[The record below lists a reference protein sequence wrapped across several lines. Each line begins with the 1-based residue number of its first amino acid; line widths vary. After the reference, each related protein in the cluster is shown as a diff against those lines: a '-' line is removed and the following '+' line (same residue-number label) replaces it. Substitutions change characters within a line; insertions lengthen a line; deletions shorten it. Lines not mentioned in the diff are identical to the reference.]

1 MAVLSPKYVIFMDY
15 NMMSQNPLLKYVRQP
30 GLYWEMPS
38 HGQWWPPGSLEPNT
52 TNELPVLPMNSRDEM
67 LLKTPDALL
76 NGSAIVEL
84 FHSCI
89 PNIKNAWEMPSIDVD
104 SALIAIRIAS
114 TGEFM
119 PFESSCPKCNEDSD
133 YDVDLR
139 NVMGKIRCPH
149 YLPFEFKK
157 LTFQLKPQS
166 YREMNVSS
174 QMRFV
179 EQSIQRALRDA
190 EMSDEDRKQI
200 VSEQIAKLEE
210 FNCRLLTTSTEYI
223 ATPDESTVTDPDQI
237 KEFYSSAESSI
248 LRRVKQELNDYAE
261 TGGIKPLDLKCNH
274 CEFEY
279 QRQLVFNYS
288 DFFE

>member
-1 MAVLSPKYVIFMDY
+1 
-15 NMMSQNPLLKYVRQP
+15 MSQNPLLKYVRQP

-38 HGQWWPPGSLEPNT
+38 HGQWWEPGSLEPNT
-52 TNELPVLPMNSRDEM
+52 TGELPVLPMNSRDEM

-84 FHSCI
+84 FQSCI

-104 SALIAIRIAS
+104 SALIAIKIAS

-119 PFESSCPKCNEDSD
+119 PFESICPECKKDSD
-133 YDVDLR
+133 YDIDLR
-139 NVMGKIRCPH
+139 DVMGKIRCPH
-149 YLPFEFKK
+149 YLPFEFKQ
-157 LTFQLKPQS
+157 LTFQLKPQC
-166 YREMNVSS
+166 YREMNASS

-190 EMSDEDRKQI
+190 ELSDEDRKQV
-200 VSEQIAKLEE
+200 VSEQIKKLED
-210 FNCRLLTTSTEYI
+210 FNYQLLTTSTEYI
-223 ATPDESTVTDPDQI
+223 ATPDGSRVNDPEQI
-237 KEFYSSAESSI
+237 KEFYSNAESGI
-248 LRRVKQELNDYAE
+248 VRRVKKELNEYAE
-261 TGGIKPLDLKCNH
+261 MGGIAPLNLKCHH

-279 QRQLVFNYS
+279 QRQLIFNYS

>member
-38 HGQWWPPGSLEPNT
+38 HGQWWAPGSLEPNT
-52 TNELPVLPMNSRDEM
+52 TGELPVLPMNSRDEM

-104 SALIAIRIAS
+104 SALIAIKIAS

-119 PFESSCPKCNEDSD
+119 PFESGCPKCNENSD

-149 YLPFEFKK
+149 YLPFESKK

-166 YREMNVSS
+166 YREMNASS

-179 EQSIQRALRDA
+179 EQSIQRALRDS

-200 VSEQIAKLEE
+200 VSEQIIKLEE
-210 FNCRLLTTSTEYI
+210 FNYQLLTTSTEYI
-223 ATPDESTVTDPDQI
+223 ETPDGTRVTDPEQI
-237 KEFYSSAESSI
+237 KEFYSNAESVI
-248 LRRVKQELNDYAE
+248 LRRVKKELNDYSEA
-261 TGGIKPLDLKCNH
+261 GGISPIDLKCNH

-279 QRQLVFNYS
+279 QRPLVFNYS